1 VCVRVLQ
8 AGRPRR
14 RGQPDRRGHRRKD
27 RRSSERTGRPQ
38 MSVGG
43 GASQVNQWRMCGGP
57 RETRRERQ
65 MERGPQGWGEE
76 GGGSLQESADS
87 APWTG

>member
-1 VCVRVLQ
+1 
-8 AGRPRR
+8 
-14 RGQPDRRGHRRKD
+14 
-27 RRSSERTGRPQ
+27 

-76 GGGSLQESADS
+76 GGGVCRRVLTLLPGPDD
-87 APWTG
+87 GLI